1 MRYTR
6 GPLTPLVDAAAVLLA
21 AWTLGPVISGS
32 DHIYGTFLV
41 VGASAV
47 VGVIGALLRLPTMVT
62 VLAQVVA
69 MLGIL
74 WWRAVVLFPLLPEA
88 APQSDPVA
96 QIIALASAGVESVRL
111 GTLPLTPDPGLAWLV
126 PAAMA
131 LIALV
136 VELLVIGL
144 EQPAWALA
152 PLGLPYLIGALA
164 VPTDLTWLQFAAV
177 AAGYLAILLTSTTMG
192 AARARSAQTRAFT
205 RARALTATGMTAAAM
220 AVALVVAA
228 LVPMGQKLPWLE
240 TGSNAPIEL
249 ADPTIALNE
258 NLVRPAAQPV
268 LYYETSDGRP
278 VYLRTVALTR
288 LSTSGAQLVPMR
300 LESFGLST
308 ASDAPGEQVE
318 TRVRMDFGSEYLP
331 VPFAARDF
339 RADGTWAFDPVTLA
353 IVSTGRD
360 RLDQTRGLN
369 YTVTSVVPRPS
380 ADQLASA
387 RAGQDPG
394 GDETLKVPEGLD
406 AGVTD
411 LVASITSPDSSAG
424 ANALAIQDFL
434 RSDAFTYTL
443 EAPRTAGMDVI
454 SGFLL
459 QDRSGY
465 CIHFAAAMVT
475 MARMIGIPARMAVG
489 FTPGTPQGSG
499 FAVTTHDMHTWPEL
513 YLDGLGWVPF
523 EPTPSVAGTPGSSG
537 PEGTPSPEP
546 TPTQNTPTAS
556 VSPTTEPQGPSPSPS
571 NGPKPEVGTGSG
583 SSGAPW
589 AWALLVTALLVPGLF
604 RWAQGRWR
612 LRPGRGS
619 AADSAAAWREVR
631 ATFTDIGLAW
641 DDRTST
647 LALAT
652 LAPQVPERS
661 RSLLRDVARTV
672 ERASFAREGA
682 DVAPLAGQ
690 VRTLRRDLIRA
701 QKWPRRL
708 RAVAFPASLLPR
720 REP

>member
-6 GPLTPLVDAAAVLLA
+6 GLLTPVVDAVAVLLA
-21 AWTLGPVISGS
+21 TWTLGPVISGS
-32 DHIYGTFLV
+32 DHLQGTFLV

-47 VGVIGALLRLPTMVT
+47 VGVLGALMRLPAMVT
-62 VLAQVVA
+62 VLAQVAA
-69 MLGIL
+69 MTGML
-74 WWRAVVLFPLLPEA
+74 WWRAVALFPLLPGA
-88 APQSDPVA
+88 TPQTDPVG
-96 QIIALASAGVESVRL
+96 QVMALVNAGVESVRL
-111 GTLPLTPDPGLAWLV
+111 GTLPLAPDPGLAWLV
-126 PAAMA
+126 PAASA

-136 VELLVIGL
+136 VELLVVGL

-152 PLGLPYLIGALA
+152 PLGLPYLVGALA
-164 VPTDLTWLQFAAV
+164 VPADLTWLQFGAV

-192 AARARSAQTRAFT
+192 GARAPSAQTRAFT
-205 RARALTATGMTAAAM
+205 RARVLTATGMTGAVM
-220 AVALVVAA
+220 AVALVVASM
-228 LVPMGQKLPWLE
+228 VPMGQKLPWLE

-249 ADPTIALNE
+249 ADPTITLNE

-268 LYYETSDGRP
+268 LYYETSDGLP
-278 VYLRTVALTR
+278 VYLRTVALTH

-300 LESFGLST
+300 LESFGLSS
-308 ASDAPGEQVE
+308 AYDAPGDHVE
-318 TRVRMDFGSEYLP
+318 TTVRMDFGSEYLP
-331 VPFAARDF
+331 VPFAAKDF

-360 RLDQTRGLN
+360 RLDQTRGLT

-387 RAGQDPG
+387 KAGRDPG
-394 GDETLKVPEGLD
+394 GDETLRVPDGLD
-406 AGVTD
+406 AGVAD
-411 LVASITSPDSSAG
+411 LVASITSPDASAG
-424 ANALAIQDFL
+424 TNALAIQNFL

-454 SGFLL
+454 SSFLL

-523 EPTPSVAGTPGSSG
+523 EPTPSVADAPGSSS

-546 TPTQNTPTAS
+546 TPTKNTPTAS
-556 VSPTTEPQGPSPSPS
+556 ASPTTEPQAPSPSPS
-571 NGPKPEVGTGSG
+571 AGTKPEDGAGSG

-589 AWALLVTALLVPGLF
+589 AWVLLVAALFAPGAL
-604 RWAQGRWR
+604 RWVQGLWR
-612 LRPGRGS
+612 LRPGRGP

-641 DDRTST
+641 DDRTPT
-647 LALAT
+647 RALTT
-652 LAPQVPERS
+652 LAPEIPAASQA
-661 RSLLRDVARTV
+661 LLREVAGTV
-672 ERASFAREGA
+672 ERANYAREGA
-682 DVAPLAGQ
+682 DVGPLAAQ
-690 VRTLRRDLIRA
+690 VRTLRRELLRA
-701 QKWPRRL
+701 QTWPRRL
-708 RAVAFPASLLPR
+708 RAVVLPASLLPR